1 MTRYIVKSEIFNLDY
16 EMETLNFISNGEDL
30 CPVYQA
36 LHQPLGKLEMGNT
49 YQNEEGKSLRE
60 IEK

>member
-1 MTRYIVKSEIFNLDY
+1 MKTFY
-16 EMETLNFISNGEDL
+16 FISNGKDPCL
-30 CPVYQA
+30 VYGA